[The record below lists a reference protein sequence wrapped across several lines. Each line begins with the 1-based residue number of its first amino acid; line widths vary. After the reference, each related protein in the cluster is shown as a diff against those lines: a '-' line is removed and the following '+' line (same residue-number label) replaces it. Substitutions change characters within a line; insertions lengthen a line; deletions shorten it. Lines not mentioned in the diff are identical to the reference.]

1 MRNLILLPL
10 LLAASPALAQAP
22 APRPAPAPA
31 PQEIQRVLNDPAMVD
46 RMTGVM
52 QALSRAFLDMP
63 VGEVQAAVE
72 GRPAT
77 PADRQRRMR
86 DIEPGVDVDLQQQ
99 MAQARPMIQH
109 SMKALSAALPGMMKG
124 MQDAQ
129 KSLDRAISNMPDPT
143 YPKR

>member
-10 LLAASPALAQAP
+10 LLAASPALAQT
-22 APRPAPAPA
+22 PAPAPPA
-31 PQEIQRVLNDPAMVD
+31 QEIQRVLNDPAMVD
-46 RMTGVM
+46 RMTNVM
-52 QALSRAFLDMP
+52 QALSKAFLDMP

-72 GRPAT
+72 GRQAT

-99 MAQARPMIQH
+99 MAQARPMIRH
-109 SMKALSAALPGMMKG
+109 SMKALSEALPGMMKG